1 MVVST
6 AGVWLAPMLVAP
18 PLFTRDVF
26 SHLAQGTLPL
36 RGQDPHQVGPD
47 VLGNVLSKNIHYFW
61 QGTSAAL
68 GPLFILLP
76 HGMAWT

>member
-36 RGQDPHQVGPD
+36 RGQDPYQVGPE
-47 VLGNVLSKNIHYFW
+47 VLGNVLSENIHYF
-61 QGTSAAL
+61 
-68 GPLFILLP
+68 
-76 HGMAWT
+76 